1 MVGAVVTGSHSFRG
15 VDWTAIAGLIA
26 GLSALGI
33 LGFLSSFSG
42 PIETAFMARLPCP
55 DSFTTND
62 CFASHP
68 ESYRYVPAEIRGK
81 PGRYIPINNPGD
93 LFGLLFVGSIITGLA
108 AVLLGALALTLKSR
122 LRWVAWS
129 GVVAG
134 GLVLVAWVP
143 AISRAGD

>member
-1 MVGAVVTGSHSFRG
+1 
-15 VDWTAIAGLIA
+15 
-26 GLSALGI
+26 
-33 LGFLSSFSG
+33 
-42 PIETAFMARLPCP
+42 
-55 DSFTTND
+55 
-62 CFASHP
+62 
-68 ESYRYVPAEIRGK
+68 K

-122 LRWVAWS
+122 PRWVAWS